1 MPAPKNKLKSAILS
15 GKLQIGIW
23 LGLAS
28 SSVAEMAG
36 SAGFDWCL
44 IDGEHGPN
52 DLSRIEEQLRAFEGQ
67 PTSAIVRVPQSDDWI
82 LKQVL
87 DLGAQSVLVPM
98 VETAEQASDI
108 VAACKYAPQGR
119 RGVGYALARASR
131 YNAISDYAATANEE
145 VCVIVQ
151 VETLTAMNNIP
162 KIAKVKGIDC
172 IFIGPADLSADMGY
186 LTQPDHPDVLKVIE
200 QGMKDIAAAGVAAGT
215 IAFLEIEQKRFIE
228 QGGTFLGI
236 TADVVLLQSELQH
249 KILTAQKL

>member
-1 MPAPKNKLKSAILS
+1 M
-15 GKLQIGIW
+15 
-23 LGLAS
+23 
-28 SSVAEMAG
+28 
-36 SAGFDWCL
+36 
-44 IDGEHGPN
+44 
-52 DLSRIEEQLRAFEGQ
+52 RALEGQ
-67 PTSAIVRVPQSDDWI
+67 PTSAIVRVPHSDDWI

-151 VETLTAMNNIP
+151 VETLTAMKNIP

-172 IFIGPADLSADMGY
+172 IFIGPADLSLSYTHKPSFDIID
-186 LTQPDHPDVLKVIE
+186 PPVNDVIE
-200 QGMKDIAAAGVAAGT
+200 LILSKAKKHNVVAGIHTGSTEYAHKMIHLGFQFVTILSEAKILSVAAED
-215 IAFLEIEQKRFIE
+215 ILKNMKK
-228 QGGTFLGI
+228 
-236 TADVVLLQSELQH
+236 DQSNKNN
-249 KILTAQKL
+249 KIQTTY